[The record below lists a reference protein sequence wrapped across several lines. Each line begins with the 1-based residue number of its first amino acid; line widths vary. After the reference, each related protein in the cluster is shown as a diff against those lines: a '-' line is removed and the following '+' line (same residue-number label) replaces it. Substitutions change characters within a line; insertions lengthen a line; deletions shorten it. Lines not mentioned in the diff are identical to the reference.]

1 MPDRSTIGH
10 HGRLFIFRR
19 HGSSVRWGRQV
30 AEPYL
35 GRLSLIIGRLE
46 LAPSLVAPTLGI
58 TLEPKHFF
66 SGAALYA
73 NEKTCASLSPAG
85 FALKFPAEMRQH
97 LIKEGKGTEFRFFA
111 SGPIKREYVN
121 LSESIVQDEAALQE
135 LILARIFYVLALS
148 CSDDA

>member
-1 MPDRSTIGH
+1 
-10 HGRLFIFRR
+10 
-19 HGSSVRWGRQV
+19 V
-30 AEPYL
+30 APTL
-35 GRLSLIIGRLE
+35 L
-46 LAPSLVAPTLGI
+46 APTLGI

-121 LSESIVQDEAALQE
+121 LSESIVQDEAAHQE
-135 LILARIFYVLALS
+135 LILASIFYVLALP